1 MLNTVELR
9 MRTEP
14 QRDARTPGAIFEG
27 VTQWEFGWK
36 SYTAKLPVFYR
47 DSSSFAAIYA
57 ARTEA
62 VRLLLRHPSLH
73 PIELVPGTSLVA
85 ITAFEYR
92 DTDIGPYNE
101 LSIAVLASIARRPMV
116 GLSLLTQI
124 AQRSMSAYVWQLPVT
139 TEIARIGG
147 VELYGYP
154 KFIASIAFE
163 RGRGRIACQLGADGQ
178 DVLRLSGPMLTT
190 SRGTVVRFETSS
202 VRDGIPLR
210 ANVITDHLEHAERIY
225 PSGVELSLGGHPIAG
240 QLRDLEL
247 GPRPL
252 VYQYSP
258 HTQSILCA
266 ARNLLDV

>member
-1 MLNTVELR
+1 MH
-9 MRTEP
+9 TEP
-14 QRDARTPGAIFEG
+14 QRDARTLFEG

-57 ARTEA
+57 APTKA
-62 VRLLLRHPSLH
+62 VRPLLRHPSLR

-92 DTDIGPYNE
+92 DSDIGPYNE
-101 LSIAVLASIARRPMV
+101 LSIAVLASIARRP
-116 GLSLLTQI
+116 I
-124 AQRSMSAYVWQLPVT
+124 AGASFLAQLARGVTSAYVWQLPVT
-139 TEIARIGG
+139 TEIARLGG

-154 KFIASIAFE
+154 KFLASIDFE

-178 DVLRLSGPMLTT
+178 NILRLSGPMLTT
-190 SRGTVVRFETSS
+190 SRGTVVRIETYS

-210 ANVITDHLEHAERIY
+210 ANVITDHLEQAQSLY
-225 PSGVELSLGGHPIAG
+225 PRGVELSLGDHPIAA
-240 QLRDLEL
+240 QLRALEL

-252 VYQYSP
+252 IYQYSP
-258 HTQSILCA
+258 HTQSVLCA
-266 ARNLLDV
+266 GRNLLDA